1 MRRLVL
7 DLDDMLFA
15 AGVCSPNEQLAPF
28 REQIAS
34 YRAMGFEVV
43 LSSSSGMIGPDG
55 SLRDAVGGVTPEVL
69 ELLAQLRGLCDEIV
83 FGKPPTGP
91 SGLVLDDKAVT
102 PEEFL
107 AHDYEQIRKLISG
120 D

>member
-15 AGVCSPNEQLAPF
+15 AGAGELDEQLPQL

-34 YRAMGFEVV
+34 YRALGFEVV

-55 SLRDAVGGVTPEVL
+55 SLRDAVGGIAPEIL
-69 ELLAQLRGLCDEIV
+69 ESLAQLREWCDEIV
-83 FGKPPTGP
+83 FGKPPTG
-91 SGLVLDDKAVT
+91 SLGLVLDDKAVT

>member
-15 AGVCSPNEQLAPF
+15 AGVREPAEQLATL

-55 SLRDAVGGVTPEVL
+55 SLRESVGGIAPEVF
-69 ELLAQLRGLCDEIV
+69 ELLAQLGELFDEIV

-91 SGLVLDDKAVT
+91 SGLVLDDKVVT